1 MRPTGRPGWLIAAV
15 LAIFAGTAQACDFLV
30 RDSAFRMPRE
40 VHRLCLMAAAGDP
53 AAEEIARRLTDW
65 LARDGADFNAELVQ
79 VDVHDDSVEWASYGI
94 PTPPPSVP
102 VVVLVG
108 RNGESGRSFVID
120 HWEPAPTDEDL
131 HALAHSPLREAL
143 QRELGRHLAV
153 VLYAPC
159 SNCETEGVRA
169 LLRQAEE
176 HWRETA
182 ELGVKVLEV
191 DRTDPA
197 ERLLLRF
204 AGITAEGP
212 DWVGVVF
219 ARGKLM
225 NPPLVGDA
233 ITADGVNALVEQV
246 LAECS
251 CSKPLLALG
260 VDLPLL
266 WPAALDEA
274 VVELS
279 DPDPNV
285 VAAMS
290 MSGAEPK
297 LVAIPA
303 GAPPQALQAVI
314 ADAPAVDALTGG
326 DNSRSPLALVVV
338 VLGLAAIAIGVW
350 VRFGRRPA

>member
-1 MRPTGRPGWLIAAV
+1 MRRTGRSGWLFAAA
-15 LAIFAGTAQACDFLV
+15 LAACCGTAEACDFLV
-30 RDSAFRMPRE
+30 RDAGFRMPRE
-40 VHRLCLMAAAGDP
+40 VHRLCVMGAADDP
-53 AAEEIARRLTDW
+53 EAAQIARRLADW
-65 LARDGADFNAELVQ
+65 LAGDGADLNAKLVQ
-79 VDVHDDSVEWASYGI
+79 VDVDDGSVDWSSYGV
-94 PTPPPSVP
+94 PSPPPSAP

-120 HWEPAPTDEDL
+120 HWEPAPTDEEL
-131 HALAHSPLREAL
+131 RALAHSPLRGAL

-159 SNCETEGVRA
+159 SDCETEGVRG
-169 LLRQAEE
+169 LLRQAEG

-191 DRTDPA
+191 DRADPA

-212 DWVGVVF
+212 NWVGVVF

-251 CSKPLLALG
+251 CSKPLPALG

-279 DPDPNV
+279 DPDPSR
-285 VAAMS
+285 VAAM
-290 MSGAEPK
+290 GALSTEPK
-297 LVAIPA
+297 LVAIPTGPPLA
-303 GAPPQALQAVI
+303 SAPAVI
-314 ADAPAVDALTGG
+314 ADTPAVNASAEG
-326 DNSRSPLALVVV
+326 DNGQTTLAIVVV
-338 VLGLAAIAIGVW
+338 VLGLAAIGVSVW
-350 VRFGRRPA
+350 FGRKPA

>member
-1 MRPTGRPGWLIAAV
+1 
-15 LAIFAGTAQACDFLV
+15 
-30 RDSAFRMPRE
+30 
-40 VHRLCLMAAAGDP
+40 
-53 AAEEIARRLTDW
+53 
-65 LARDGADFNAELVQ
+65 
-79 VDVHDDSVEWASYGI
+79 
-94 PTPPPSVP
+94 
-102 VVVLVG
+102 
-108 RNGESGRSFVID
+108 
-120 HWEPAPTDEDL
+120 
-131 HALAHSPLREAL
+131 
-143 QRELGRHLAV
+143 
-153 VLYAPC
+153 
-159 SNCETEGVRA
+159 
-169 LLRQAEE
+169 
-176 HWRETA
+176 
-182 ELGVKVLEV
+182 
-191 DRTDPA
+191 
-197 ERLLLRF
+197 
-204 AGITAEGP
+204 
-212 DWVGVVF
+212 
-219 ARGKLM
+219 M